1 MGQCVSSGSASANSS
16 GTLDK
21 PNSRCQAPGCQ
32 KACDPGSRSRYCAQ
46 HAVCRR
52 QGCARPR
59 HRKGPYCQEH
69 LHTCRV
75 SKCSNEQVRVHDAR
89 FTNRLCWDHQP
100 AEVREAWFNGTLFPE
115 CGTAG
120 ADATDYQQ
128 QRTRRR
134 RSRQKPNPTVAEVAP
149 VPVYEPPVYV
159 SRASS
164 HDSDNDDAARD
175 VGHQL
180 STIGE
185 EAEVA
190 SPPTREPRAPR
201 PETAPGTPT
210 ARRSQKTVHFAEPP
224 PRASSPEKHQVVAVD
239 VWTAADPAPSTS
251 ETRLRSSRHLR
262 SIDGRHGTRSS
273 PKTSGSAVGPV
284 TRNREK
290 RRSTG
295 SVPNKPADAKRAP
308 RSRSRP

>member
-1 MGQCVSSGSASANSS
+1 MGQCVSSGSASASSS
-16 GTLDK
+16 GNPDK

-32 KACDPGSRSRYCAQ
+32 KACDPGSKSRYCAQ
-46 HAVCRR
+46 HGV
-52 QGCARPR
+52 
-59 HRKGPYCQEH
+59 Y
-69 LHTCRV
+69 TCRV
-75 SKCSNEQVRVHDAR
+75 SMCSNEQVRVYDAR

-100 AEVREAWFNGTLFPE
+100 ADVREAWFTGTLFPE
-115 CGTAG
+115 YGTAG
-120 ADATDYQQ
+120 ADATDNQQ

-149 VPVYEPPVYV
+149 APVYETPTYI
-159 SRASS
+159 SQASP
-164 HDSDNDDAARD
+164 DSDNDDARD

-185 EAEVA
+185 DAEVA
-190 SPPTREPRAPR
+190 SPPNRGPRIPR

-224 PRASSPEKHQVVAVD
+224 RDSSPPRVSSQEKHQVVTAD
-239 VWTAADPAPSTS
+239 VWTTADSVRSTS
-251 ETRLRSSRHLR
+251 ENRLRSSRHRR
-262 SIDGRHGTRSS
+262 SVDGRHGIRSS

-284 TRNREK
+284 THNREK

>member
-1 MGQCVSSGSASANSS
+1 MGQCVSSGSGNP
-16 GTLDK
+16 DE
-21 PNSRCQAPGCQ
+21 PNSRCQTPGCQ
-32 KACDPGSRSRYCAQ
+32 KTCDPGSKSRYCAQ
-46 HAVCRR
+46 HGV
-52 QGCARPR
+52 
-59 HRKGPYCQEH
+59 Y
-69 LHTCRV
+69 TCRV
-75 SKCSNEQVRVHDAR
+75 SMCSNEQVKVYDAR

-115 CGTAG
+115 YGTAG
-120 ADATDYQQ
+120 ADATDNQQ

-134 RSRQKPNPTVAEVAP
+134 RSRQKPDPTVAEVAP
-149 VPVYEPPVYV
+149 APVYGTPTYI
-159 SRASS
+159 SQASS
-164 HDSDNDDAARD
+164 PDSDNGDARD

-185 EAEVA
+185 DAEVA
-190 SPPTREPRAPR
+190 SPPNRTPRVPR

-224 PRASSPEKHQVVAVD
+224 RASPPPHVSSPEKHQVVTAD
-239 VWTAADPAPSTS
+239 VWTTADPVRSTS
-251 ETRLRSSRHLR
+251 ENRLRSSRHRR
-262 SIDGRHGTRSS
+262 SVDGRHGIRSS
-273 PKTSGSAVGPV
+273 PKASGSAVGPV
-284 TRNREK
+284 THNREK

>member
-1 MGQCVSSGSASANSS
+1 MGQCVSSGSAKANSS
-16 GTLDK
+16 GNLDK

-59 HRKGPYCQEH
+59 GRKGPYCQEH

-75 SKCSNEQVRVHDAR
+75 SRCSNDQVRVYDAR

-100 AEVREAWFNGTLFPE
+100 AEDREAWFAGTLFAE
-115 CGTAG
+115 YGTAG
-120 ADATDYQQ
+120 ANTTDYQQ

-134 RSRQKPNPTVAEVAP
+134 RSRQKPNPRVEVAP
-149 VPVYEPPVYV
+149 APVYEPPVYT
-159 SRASS
+159 SQASS
-164 HDSDNDDAARD
+164 SDSDDDNARD
-175 VGHQL
+175 VAHQL

-185 EAEVA
+185 EAEVT
-190 SPPTREPRAPR
+190 SPPTRGPQAPH

-210 ARRSQKTVHFAEPP
+210 ARRSQKTVHFAESP
-224 PRASSPEKHQVVAVD
+224 PRTSSPEKHEAVAAD
-239 VWTAADPAPSTS
+239 IWAAADPERSASATA
-251 ETRLRSSRHLR
+251 LRSSRHRR
-262 SIDGRHGTRSS
+262 SVDGRHGTRSS
-273 PKTSGSAVGPV
+273 PKTSGSAVAPV
-284 TRNREK
+284 THNREK

-295 SVPNKPADAKRAP
+295 SVPSKSADAKRAP